1 MSSDHSPEIVATV
14 HLSQEALRLAYKT
27 TCDALRNWPGGDPL
41 EQQFL
46 AESKDQLF
54 SGYGYF
60 SNKED
65 YFNAADIAG
74 SSACPVNNLYPNN
87 IKNLGTP
94 PFS

>member
-1 MSSDHSPEIVATV
+1 LLHAKGRHCTCHFRKITSYPMSSDYSPEIVATV

-54 SGYGYF
+54 RCLLEQSF
-60 SNKED
+60 ELE
-65 YFNAADIAG
+65 AG
-74 SSACPVNNLYPNN
+74 
-87 IKNLGTP
+87 
-94 PFS
+94 

>member
-46 AESKDQLF
+46 ADSKDQLF
-54 SGYGYF
+54 RCLLEQSF
-60 SNKED
+60 ELE
-65 YFNAADIAG
+65 AG
-74 SSACPVNNLYPNN
+74 
-87 IKNLGTP
+87 
-94 PFS
+94 